1 MRKIWLLLTLA
12 GLAGLAVIAVRQA
25 DQAGGPA
32 SEAGKPRLRV
42 VLALPTQPSNAGWL
56 VGIENGYFTEQGVEL
71 VHQPHAIGLQALD
84 AVIRGKADLALVA
97 DTPVMFA
104 VMRGADLSIVATT
117 YSSRDYMALVARG
130 DHGIAR
136 AADLKGKKIGY
147 VPNTSGDF
155 FLYSLLL
162 ANGLG
167 SGRALR
173 TVVSP
178 AESVALIGSGAID
191 ALVSWEPTLSE
202 AKASIG
208 PSAVVFHGPELYTMR
223 FSLVGFSSY
232 VSTHPAAL
240 KALLRG
246 LKRANDFIQAQ
257 PEQAR
262 LILTKYLNGPHPTA
276 VAALVPGDYQIS
288 LDQGQLISLED
299 QARWALKQ
307 DLVPQQPVPNFLR
320 HMDLTALVDIAPD
333 HVTLVR

>member
-1 MRKIWLLLTLA
+1 MRKIWLPLPLLLA
-12 GLAGLAVIAVRQA
+12 GFAVIAVRQA
-25 DQAGGPA
+25 EKADTRTPD
-32 SEAGKPRLRV
+32 AGKPPLRV
-42 VLALPTQPSNAGWL
+42 VLALPTQPSNAGWF
-56 VGIENGYFTEQGVEL
+56 VGLDKGYFAEQGVEL
-71 VHQPHAIGLQALD
+71 VNQPHAIGLQALD
-84 AVIRGKADLALVA
+84 AVTRGRADLALVA

-130 DHGIAR
+130 DRGIAR

-147 VPNTSGDF
+147 VPNTSGHF

-167 SGRALR
+167 SGRAMP

-178 AESVALIGSGAID
+178 AESVALIGSGALD

-202 AKASIG
+202 ARAAIG
-208 PSAVVFHGPELYTMR
+208 PSAVVFRGPELYTVR

-232 VSTHPAAL
+232 VSTHPAEL
-240 KALLRG
+240 KALLKG
-246 LKRANDFIQAQ
+246 LTRANEFIQQQ

-262 LILTKYLNGPHPTA
+262 LILAKYLHGPNPA
-276 VAALVPGDYQIS
+276 AGAALVPGDYRIS
-288 LDQGQLISLED
+288 LDQGQLITLED
-299 QARWALKQ
+299 QARWALKE

-320 HMDLTALVDIAPD
+320 NMDLTALLAIAPD
-333 HVTLVR
+333 NVTLVR